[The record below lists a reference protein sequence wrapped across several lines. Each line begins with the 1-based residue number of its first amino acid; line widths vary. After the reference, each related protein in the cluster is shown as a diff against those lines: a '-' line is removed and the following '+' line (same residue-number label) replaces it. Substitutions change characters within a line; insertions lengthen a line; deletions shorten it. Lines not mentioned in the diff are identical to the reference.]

1 MRLLKSAL
9 PHPELALERAMELV
23 EYYQERN
30 RIARESHRKRWLAR
44 HEGVKYD
51 LVHPT
56 KAYLASWI
64 AKILSLKNSWSRK
77 PKA

>member
-30 RIARESHRKRWLAR
+30 RIARESHRKRWLAQ
-44 HEGVKYD
+44 HEGVKYK
-51 LVHPT
+51 L
-56 KAYLASWI
+56 L
-64 AKILSLKNSWSRK
+64 L
-77 PKA
+77 